1 MRNTVLNQI
10 TLCADGSIGIQL
22 LKQVVDNGEV
32 LFSEPHR
39 TVVDCFGDVA
49 EQVAAVN
56 AHLASMGYPAVPDEG
71 VQRIEALR
79 VIQNKSPDVQAKMA
93 EVKAAREEAVAVA
106 ERVKAESS
114 SAEELLSTTALSTR
128 A

>member
-1 MRNTVLNQI
+1 MRNIVLNQI

-22 LKQVVDNGEV
+22 LKQVIDNGEV

-39 TVVDCFGDVA
+39 TVVDCFGDVT

-56 AHLASMGYPAVPDEG
+56 EHLASMGYPAVPDEG

-79 VIQNKSPDVQAKMA
+79 VVQNMSPVVKARMA
-93 EVKAAREEAVAVA
+93 EVKAEREQEEAAAAIRAQVEANLA
-106 ERVKAESS
+106 KNI
-114 SAEELLSTTALSTR
+114 SAA
-128 A
+128 AKQ